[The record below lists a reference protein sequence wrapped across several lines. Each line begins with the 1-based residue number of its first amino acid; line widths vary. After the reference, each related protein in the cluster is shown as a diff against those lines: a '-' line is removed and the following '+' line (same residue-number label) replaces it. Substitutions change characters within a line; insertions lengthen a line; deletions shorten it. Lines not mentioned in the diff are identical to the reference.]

1 MANPTFVK
9 DATTKTFRP
18 GNIQATLLSDQHR
31 QRRLVSSDGTVRVL
45 EVSTVDDRLIQ
56 IRVVQL
62 PRADDGSFAGYD
74 SLRTFLN
81 TTINWAQNTFTFT
94 DADSDSFTV
103 RWWSDSLDL
112 EETKKDVFE
121 GSFLLRVEV

>member
-103 RWWSDSLDL
+103 RWWADSLDL

>member
-18 GNIQATLLSDQHR
+18 GNIQATLLTDVHR
-31 QRRLVSSDGTVRVL
+31 QRRMLSSDGTVRVL
-45 EVSTVDDRLIQ
+45 EVSTTDDRLIQ
-56 IRVVQL
+56 IKIVQL
-62 PRADDGSFAGYD
+62 PLADDGSFAGYT

-81 TTINWAQNTFTFT
+81 TTVNWAQNTFTFT

-103 RWWSDSLDL
+103 RFWSEEFAL
-112 EETKKDVFE
+112 EEVKQGVFE